1 MMRKFLLLLIITSFL
16 PYCRLFSQNP
26 VMVVENTLKVGPFKE
41 EVFHYGFAAGDKLIF
56 NFEEVNKKEMK
67 EVEIMELP
75 SSSKFMD
82 YKTKKI
88 ENKTI
93 DIVNTGI
100 YKFRFSNS
108 TVFPRVCKFSVQRIP
123 ANASTQNFNTTV
135 YTHIV
140 NDTIFATDEENYID
154 RSDTVITNFQDRVV
168 KILAPSATTTNK
180 ANFNFILPENTV
192 AWSYFIFT
200 NDGGKKIYDDA
211 VKKLA
216 TKNTNTKFAGFF
228 TPLAAEA
235 LGTDSYLKNLQTG
248 KPISF
253 WIVEGDNADLFMKGE
268 QFRFIKKEN
277 AISDF
282 SRMDYRKGTLYFCF
296 SNGTSREPANITV
309 KITALHINEVLKVRT
324 VKRMIRIQPKTEMYL
339 KN

>member
-1 MMRKFLLLLIITSFL
+1 MNGKFFPLMLTIGLLTAF
-16 PYCRLFSQNP
+16 RLYGQKP
-26 VMVVENTLKVGPFKE
+26 VMVVENTFKVGPFKE
-41 EVFHYGFAAGDKLIF
+41 EVFHYGFAAGDKLVF

-93 DIVNTGI
+93 EIINTGI

-123 ANASTQNFNTTV
+123 ANGSTQNFNTTV

-180 ANFNFILPENTV
+180 ANFNFILPENTF

-200 NDGGKKIYDDA
+200 NDGGKKNYDDA

-216 TKNTNTKFAGFF
+216 SNNKNNKFAGFF

-253 WIVEGDNADLFMKGE
+253 WVVEGDNADLFMKGE

-282 SRMDYRKGTLYFCF
+282 SRMDYRKGTLFFCF
-296 SNGTSREPANITV
+296 SNVTSREPANITV
-309 KITALHINEVLKVRT
+309 KITALHINEVLKLRT
-324 VKRMIRIQPKTEMYL
+324 VKRMIRVQPKTEMYL
-339 KN
+339 KD

>member
-1 MMRKFLLLLIITSFL
+1 MRKIIITIITIGLFPCGRL
-16 PYCRLFSQNP
+16 YCQKP
-26 VMVVENTLKVGPFKE
+26 VMVVENTFKVGPFKE
-41 EVFHYGFAAGDKLIF
+41 EVFHYGFAAGDKLVF

-93 DIVNTGI
+93 EIINTGI

-123 ANASTQNFNTTV
+123 ANGSTQNFNTTV
-135 YTHIV
+135 YTRIV

-180 ANFNFILPENTV
+180 ANFNFILPENTF

-200 NDGGKKIYDDA
+200 NDGGKKNYDDA

-216 TKNTNTKFAGFF
+216 SNNKNNKFAGFF

-253 WIVEGDNADLFMKGE
+253 WVVEGDNADLFMKGE

-282 SRMDYRKGTLYFCF
+282 SRMDYRKGTLFFCF

-309 KITALHINEVLKVRT
+309 KITALHINEVLKLRT
-324 VKRMIRIQPKTEMYL
+324 VKRMIRVQPKTEMYL
-339 KN
+339 KD